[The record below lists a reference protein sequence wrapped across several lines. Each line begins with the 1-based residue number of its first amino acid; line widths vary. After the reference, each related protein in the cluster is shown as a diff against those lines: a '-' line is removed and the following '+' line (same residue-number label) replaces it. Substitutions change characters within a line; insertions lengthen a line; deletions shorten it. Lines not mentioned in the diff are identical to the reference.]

1 MACSSLTLQ
10 RSIAA
15 KEADHAMQLPLILA
29 LALNAP
35 LIARQDNPS
44 SHVREAESTFAALD
58 KNQDKQISAAEYAA
72 FSTDRQPFQ
81 TADGDGN
88 GLLDRDEFLLF
99 YRSRLISAQKKP
111 TADLEAEA
119 TRIQAARR
127 AKQSASGPADQRRRV
142 APAAPAGPAAPAAE
156 ATGIEQGL
164 KAALEALDARAAQGK
179 ATAEDVQAVRNQL
192 IARARAA
199 ANTAANTP
207 VANPNALAE
216 ERALQAKWLQSLE
229 RMEAAAREG
238 KFSREE
244 FTQFREELNRRLRQQ
259 ANEAQQQSQPAPAP
273 LPASPQQPAERP
285 KPEAQPAPAPQPQP
299 QPQPQPESRPQPQPE
314 PQPRARPTPAPAPEP
329 QPQPEPQRPPQRPKP
344 GG

>member
-1 MACSSLTLQ
+1 M
-10 RSIAA
+10 
-15 KEADHAMQLPLILA
+15 EA
-29 LALNAP
+29 
-35 LIARQDNPS
+35 
-44 SHVREAESTFAALD
+44 
-58 KNQDKQISAAEYAA
+58 
-72 FSTDRQPFQ
+72 
-81 TADGDGN
+81 
-88 GLLDRDEFLLF
+88 
-99 YRSRLISAQKKP
+99 
-111 TADLEAEA
+111 
-119 TRIQAARR
+119 AAREGKFSR
-127 AKQSASGPADQRRRV
+127 EEFTQFREELNRRLRQQ
-142 APAAPAGPAAPAAE
+142 ANEAQARSAGPAAPAAE